1 MEEEEEFD
9 LKHFETFLSES
20 KSEGGHWDKIKKRTA
35 TLFQVLIDGDLKE
48 LVFVLKHY
56 PQYTELVCE
65 HFRYLYNYS
74 EQSADIFAA
83 SKLLYLSEAYHQ
95 KQFVRNLLRK
105 LEKIETH
112 ELSQIKTLILFL
124 VEHQERLHP
133 IIISYYKA
141 EIVAHLKSGN
151 YHLLQQK
158 IIEKELLKLHVKS
171 DFDFGAKDRDASLDI
186 PYMV

>member
-1 MEEEEEFD
+1 MEDEEYD
-9 LKHFETFLSES
+9 LKHFETFLGES
-20 KSEGGHWDKIKKRTA
+20 NSEGGHWDKIKKRTA

-83 SKLLYLSEAYHQ
+83 SKLLYMSEAYHQ

-105 LEKIETH
+105 LEKIETY
-112 ELSQIKTLILFL
+112 ELSQIKTFLLFWWRTKSACIRSSSVTTKRRL
-124 VEHQERLHP
+124 WRSSKVETT
-133 IIISYYKA
+133 ICCSK
-141 EIVAHLKSGN
+141 KSS
-151 YHLLQQK
+151 K
-158 IIEKELLKLHVKS
+158 KS
-171 DFDFGAKDRDASLDI
+171 F
-186 PYMV
+186 